1 MFNADIIKVK
11 FVPDTPI
18 KHDTPIKKASIRDV
32 ADAAA
37 VSVKT
42 VSRVLNDEK
51 YVSKALQ
58 DKVRSA
64 MKALDYSPN
73 LQARGLAS
81 SRSYMIGLLIDDMSG
96 DYITRIQKGML
107 MACDE
112 AGSHLVVELLP
123 KRNAPETDEKIRG
136 LLNRVN
142 FDGVVLT
149 PPVCD
154 DPVVLKALRDFGIPV
169 VRVGGGVP
177 DDKAGRVEVDDYAAA
192 VLITNHLIDCG
203 HISIGFVQGDPDHQ
217 SAHARER
224 GFLDAMEASDLSIN
238 PRHIFPGAF
247 SYDSG
252 VLAANQIVLLDPMP
266 TAFFV
271 CSDSMAAGVA
281 SVLLRLG
288 VQIPEDVSLVGFD
301 DDAICTTMF
310 PQLSTVHQPVV
321 KMAHKATKQVI
332 EAKASGK
339 NQTLDVNIF
348 DCKIIERQSVFRLK
362 GSGDL

>member
-1 MFNADIIKVK
+1 M
-11 FVPDTPI
+11 PDTPI
-18 KHDTPIKKASIRDV
+18 KRASIRDV
-32 ADAAA
+32 AEAAA

-42 VSRVLNDEK
+42 VSRVLNKEK

-112 AGSHLVVELLP
+112 ADSHLVVELLP
-123 KRNAPETDEKIRG
+123 KRNAPETDEKIRS

-154 DPVVLKALRDFGIPV
+154 DQVVLKALRDFGIPV

-177 DDKAGRVEVDDYAAA
+177 DDRAGRVEVDDYAAA
-192 VLITNHLIDCG
+192 VLITNHLIECG
-203 HISIGFVQGDPDHQ
+203 HTRIGFVQGDSEHQ

-224 GFLDAMEASDLSIN
+224 GFRDTMAAAGLMIDPS
-238 PRHIFPGAF
+238 HIFPGAF
-247 SYDSG
+247 SYESG
-252 VLAANQIVLLDPMP
+252 VTAGNQIISLAGGSSRPIP

-271 CSDSMAAGVA
+271 ASDSMAAGVA
-281 SVLLRLG
+281 SVLLQAGLK
-288 VQIPEDVSLVGFD
+288 IPDDVSLVGFD

-321 KMAHKATKQVI
+321 EMAHIAAKQVI
-332 EAKASGK
+332 DAKASGK
-339 NQTLDVNIF
+339 SQALEVSIF
-348 DCKIIERQSVFRLK
+348 ECELIERQSVCRR
-362 GSGDL
+362 